1 MYRELPK
8 SEARQRIGDLI
19 TNDNAELVSHKAQSS
34 LIFAGP
40 VAEVVTVLAA
50 DKLTKYR

>member
-1 MYRELPK
+1 MYREFPK

-34 LIFAGP
+34 LTFAGP